1 MTFRI
6 FSDDARKTIAD
17 HIIGAPPAIPN
28 RYGENHGTD
37 LLVQGGD
44 SQPLPYDSNPSGRYL
59 PGGSYAPGGP
69 SNTETPPSHTPGQ
82 TAQIECSGGFPADHA
97 GKCPE
102 SMFEKNGKLF
112 AFNRQLDANGLAYC
126 CPTEVPTLNQSQQ
139 KPPQNVS
146 VNSCPPE
153 FTQTLVTFN
162 PSKYH
167 TPIQA
172 QPFGGKTPAQLE
184 SELKKQARDLGG
196 TFKKQQ
202 IDAGRANFI
211 MCVPSLL
218 PQTTV
223 PPIRIPAPTE
233 TQTQEYDGDTNQSTP
248 SSPESTQIVFRAR
261 PLQDIA
267 GGAAGWCSVE
277 NSLILPSDNC
287 TKISVATQTT
297 AKSTTA
303 LPTDCT
309 KAVDDLVFARNPGA
323 STVERGTPVVAV
335 KDFTGTSGN
344 ITRATIVVVPCPS
357 T

>member
-44 SQPLPYDSNPSGRYL
+44 SQPQPYNPDPPGKYL
-59 PGGSYAPGGP
+59 PLGSYPPGGP
-69 SNTETPPSHTPGQ
+69 SNADTPPSHTPGQ
-82 TAQIECSGGFPADHA
+82 TAQIECSGGFPADHS

-102 SMFEKNGKLF
+102 SSFLKNGKMF
-112 AFNRQLDANGLAYC
+112 AFNRQIDANGLAYC
-126 CPTEVPTLNQSQQ
+126 CPTEAPTLNQSQQ
-139 KPPQNVS
+139 TPPQN
-146 VNSCPPE
+146 NGTGLCPPE

-202 IDAGRANFI
+202 IHAGRANFI
-211 MCVPSLL
+211 KCIPSNVSLN
-218 PQTTV
+218 TT
-223 PPIRIPAPTE
+223 PPTATPTPGE
-233 TQTQEYDGDTNQSTP
+233 TQTQEYDGDTKQSTP

-297 AKSTTA
+297 AKSTAA

-309 KAVDDLVFARNPGA
+309 KSVDDLVFARNPGA

-344 ITRATIVVVPCPS
+344 VTQATIVVVPCS